1 MLQAIRDTK
10 IGPSRLLTLLGEAYV
25 ARRMT
30 DDSTPAVSLDP
41 KHTAQPRRVAARALN
56 EVDFWRGYALI
67 AIFINHIPGIYFEQF
82 THRAFG
88 LSDSAELFVFLAGFS
103 LRYLAE
109 SRTENLVGMRL
120 FMRLEARAFT
130 IYAAQIVIV
139 ALALAMMAATALLLD
154 TPLVLQWN
162 NASAFF
168 ESPVQTQVG
177 IILLAHQMGYFDVLP
192 LYIVMMCFAPLVV
205 ALGRLSLRI
214 LLFYSVTVWA
224 LTLFSELN
232 LPTWPVEGVWFFN
245 PFAWQL
251 QFVLGYVLA
260 RPKQVMDFIESKR
273 TEFRVLGL
281 VLTSVGLWLAIIQWA
296 PNPFELPE
304 PRLFFMNDKTSLSP
318 MRILHMLGLVMLF
331 GGLFDWVSRWSGF
344 RFISGP
350 FCLLGRNSLH
360 VFCAGSLLSLAGQ
373 IVRFT
378 TPAGLVIDT
387 LVLLIGVAAMLAIAW
402 GNEWRIT
409 WPR

>member
-1 MLQAIRDTK
+1 MEADSK
-10 IGPSRLLTLLGEAYV
+10 MGE
-25 ARRMT
+25 
-30 DDSTPAVSLDP
+30 SLDP
-41 KHTAQPRRVAARALN
+41 KHQAQPRRLAARALN

-109 SRTENLVGMRL
+109 SRTENLAGMRL
-120 FMRLEARAFT
+120 FMRLEGRAFT
-130 IYAAQIVIV
+130 IYAAQILIV
-139 ALALAMMAATALLLD
+139 SLALALMAGAALLLD
-154 TPLVLQWN
+154 TPLILQWN

-168 ESPVQTQVG
+168 ESPIQTQVG

-192 LYIVMMCFAPLVV
+192 LYIVMMIFAPLVV
-205 ALGRLSLRI
+205 VLGRISLRI

-224 LTLFSELN
+224 LTLISELN

-260 RPKQVMDFIESKR
+260 RPKQATDFIASKR
-273 TEFRVLGL
+273 TELRVLGL
-281 VLTSVGLWLAIIQWA
+281 VITGIGLWLAIIQWS

-318 MRILHMLGLVMLF
+318 MRILHVMGLVMLI
-331 GGLFDWVSRWSGF
+331 GGLFDFAVRWKGF
-344 RFISGP
+344 RFLAKP

-378 TPAGLVIDT
+378 TPAGLVMDT

>member
-1 MLQAIRDTK
+1 MPQGQAFHALV
-10 IGPSRLLTLLGEAYV
+10 RLLSGPPAAYG
-25 ARRMT
+25 ALSMQ
-30 DDSTPAVSLDP
+30 DDSTPAESLDP
-41 KHTAQPRRVAARALN
+41 KHKAQPRRVAARPLN

-67 AIFINHIPGIYFEQF
+67 AIFINHVPGIFFEQF

-103 LRYLAE
+103 LRYLSE

-120 FMRLEARAFT
+120 FMRLEGRAFT
-130 IYAAQIVIV
+130 LYAAQILIV
-139 ALALAMMAATALLLD
+139 ALALAMMASAALYLD
-154 TPLVLQWN
+154 TPLILQWN

-168 ESPVQTQVG
+168 ESPIQTQIG
-177 IILLAHQMGYFDVLP
+177 IVLLAHQMGYFDVLP
-192 LYIVMMCFAPLVV
+192 LYIVMMAFAPLVII
-205 ALGRLSLRI
+205 LGRISLRI
-214 LLFYSVTVWA
+214 LLFYSLTVWA

-260 RPKQVMDFIESKR
+260 RPKIAAAGFIEDKR
-273 TEFRVLGL
+273 TELRILGAL
-281 VLTSVGLWLAIIQWA
+281 IVGAGLWLAITGWS
-296 PNPFELPE
+296 PNPFEVPE
-304 PRLFFMNDKTSLSP
+304 PRLFFMNDKTALSP
-318 MRILHMLGLVMLF
+318 MRVLHMLGLVMLF
-331 GGLFDWVSRWSGF
+331 GGLFEIASRWSGF
-344 RFISGP
+344 RFLSTP
-350 FCLLGRNSLH
+350 LCLLGRNSLH

-373 IVRFT
+373 IVRFAS
-378 TPAGLVIDT
+378 PAGLVTDT

-402 GNEWRIT
+402 GNEWRIN

>member
-1 MLQAIRDTK
+1 MLRQ
-10 IGPSRLLTLLGEAYV
+10 LLTLSSPAYV
-25 ARRMT
+25 SPAM
-30 DDSTPAVSLDP
+30 DGDSKAEGSLDP

-67 AIFINHIPGIYFEQF
+67 AIFINHIPGIFFEQF

-103 LRYLAE
+103 LRYLSE
-109 SRTENLVGMRL
+109 SRTENLTGMRL

-130 IYAAQIVIV
+130 LYAAQILIV
-139 ALALAMMAATALLLD
+139 ALALAMMAGAAILLD
-154 TPLVLQWN
+154 TPLILQWN

-177 IILLAHQMGYFDVLP
+177 IVLLAHQMGYFDVLP
-192 LYIVMMCFAPLVV
+192 LYIVMMSFAPLVV
-205 ALGRLSLRI
+205 ALGRISLRI

-260 RPKQVMDFIESKR
+260 RPKPQASDFIESKR

-281 VLTSVGLWLAIIQWA
+281 VITGIGLWLALIQWA

-318 MRILHMLGLVMLF
+318 LRIIHMIGLVMLF
-331 GGLFDWVSRWSGF
+331 GGLFDFAARWSGF
-344 RFISGP
+344 RFISTP
-350 FCLLGRNSLH
+350 LCLLGRNSLQ

-373 IVRFT
+373 IVRFA
-378 TPAGLVIDT
+378 TPAGLVTDT

-402 GNEWRIT
+402 GNEWRII

>member
-1 MLQAIRDTK
+1 MQ
-10 IGPSRLLTLLGEAYV
+10 
-25 ARRMT
+25 
-30 DDSTPAVSLDP
+30 DDSTPAESLDP
-41 KHTAQPRRVAARALN
+41 KHKAQPRRVAARALN

-67 AIFINHIPGIYFEQF
+67 AIFINHIPGIFFEQF

-109 SRTENLVGMRL
+109 SRTENLTGTRL

-130 IYAAQIVIV
+130 LYAAQILIV
-139 ALALAMMAATALLLD
+139 ALALAMMAGAALLLD
-154 TPLVLQWN
+154 TPLILQWN

-168 ESPVQTQVG
+168 ESPVPTQIG
-177 IILLAHQMGYFDVLP
+177 IVMLAHQMGYFDVLP

-205 ALGRLSLRI
+205 VLGRISLRI
-214 LLFYSVTVWA
+214 LLFYSATVWA

-245 PFAWQL
+245 PFAWQF

-260 RPKQVMDFIESKR
+260 RPKRAAGFIEEKR
-273 TEFRVLGL
+273 TELRILGL
-281 VLTSVGLWLAIIQWA
+281 LIVGIGLWLALIGWS
-296 PNPFELPE
+296 PNPFEVPE

-331 GGLFDWVSRWSGF
+331 GGLFEIVSRWNGF
-344 RFISGP
+344 RFLSAP
-350 FCLLGRNSLH
+350 MCLLGRNSLH

-373 IVRFT
+373 IVRFAS
-378 TPAGLVIDT
+378 PAGLVTDT

-402 GNEWRIT
+402 GNEWRIN

>member
-1 MLQAIRDTK
+1 
-10 IGPSRLLTLLGEAYV
+10 
-25 ARRMT
+25 
-30 DDSTPAVSLDP
+30 
-41 KHTAQPRRVAARALN
+41 
-56 EVDFWRGYALI
+56 
-67 AIFINHIPGIYFEQF
+67 
-82 THRAFG
+82 
-88 LSDSAELFVFLAGFS
+88 
-103 LRYLAE
+103 
-109 SRTENLVGMRL
+109 
-120 FMRLEARAFT
+120 
-130 IYAAQIVIV
+130 
-139 ALALAMMAATALLLD
+139 
-154 TPLVLQWN
+154 
-162 NASAFF
+162 
-168 ESPVQTQVG
+168 
-177 IILLAHQMGYFDVLP
+177 
-192 LYIVMMCFAPLVV
+192 
-205 ALGRLSLRI
+205 LSLRI

-260 RPKQVMDFIESKR
+260 RPKQAMGFIESKR

-331 GGLFDWVSRWSGF
+331 GGLFDWVSRWHGF